1 MFLEMV
7 TVIKCK
13 WVDSIIIIIILRISD
28 IEFSSILLLLYSLL
42 GTSSTVYYDL
52 ETWNLPPQFFF

>member
-1 MFLEMV
+1 
-7 TVIKCK
+7 
-13 WVDSIIIIIILRISD
+13 LRISD